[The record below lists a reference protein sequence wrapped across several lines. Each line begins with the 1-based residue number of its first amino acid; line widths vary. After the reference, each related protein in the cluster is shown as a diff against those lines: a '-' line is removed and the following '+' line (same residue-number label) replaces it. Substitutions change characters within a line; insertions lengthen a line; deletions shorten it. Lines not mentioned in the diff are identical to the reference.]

1 MNRTRRKL
9 ILGTGASGALAL
21 ATAAGLMPARAAQAI
36 ELKPTDYGF
45 IDFESVMSEIGGL
58 KAQVSSGIS
67 IVAPDLADQGAMV
80 PVEVISHIPGTDSIA
95 ILVEKNAIPLVGKFE
110 FKNGGVGRIAT
121 RIRLAESSPVHVVVR
136 AGGQIYR
143 ASRPVSIVVS
153 GCEESAPSPMKSRT
167 EK

>member
-9 ILGTGASGALAL
+9 ILGTGATGALAL
-21 ATAAGLMPARAAQAI
+21 ATAAGLMQAGAARAI

-45 IDFESVMSEIGGL
+45 IDFESVMNEIGGL
-58 KAQVSSGIS
+58 KAQVSGGIS
-67 IVAPDLADQGAMV
+67 IVAPDLADQGALV
-80 PVEVISHIPGTDSIA
+80 PVEVISLIPGTDSIA

-121 RIRLAESSPVHVVVR
+121 RIKMAESSPVHVVVR

-143 ASRPVSIVVS
+143 ASKSVSVVIG
-153 GCEESAPSPMKSRT
+153 GCEESAPSPMKLKT